1 MKQILII
8 DDDEK
13 LGQLL
18 TQYLERY
25 DMKVHVAMTPSRGFE
40 LIKKIKPDL
49 LSLDVML
56 PEKDGFEICREIRAK
71 SSIYGQLP
79 ILMLTAHA
87 EVTDRIVGLELGADD
102 YLPKPFEPKE
112 LILRIQNIIR
122 KTKKSDQ
129 KRVIQFEN
137 ISAQLH

>member
-25 DMKVHVAMTPSRGFE
+25 DMKAHIAATPSKGFD
-40 LIKKIKPDL
+40 LIKRIKPDL
-49 LSLDVML
+49 LILDVML

-79 ILMLTAHA
+79 ILS
-87 EVTDRIVGLELGADD
+87 
-102 YLPKPFEPKE
+102 
-112 LILRIQNIIR
+112 LIHI
-122 KTKKSDQ
+122 
-129 KRVIQFEN
+129 
-137 ISAQLH
+137 